1 MAKTYHRPSF
11 GRRWIERDIGSGVQT
26 FHVEEDLGHYTIDH
40 IGLETDYVH
49 REAYRIRD
57 DDPLSAEIE
66 ISFVI
71 TIGRGDWKARSE
83 SWTVMRGDKTDFHI
97 EAKLNSFEGDKP
109 VFSRERK
116 ERIPRCFQLGKASLS
131 RAFLKLRQPRCSG
144 LREKHVE
151 PRAIGHAPFRS
162 GVGRIAA
169 IGRGH
174 AALGADCGRCS
185 RPTR

>member
-1 MAKTYHRPSF
+1 MPSRRATGSGSRSPRAIGPWHGPRPRPSRSPSSPAPASSSCRCARPRPEDAKLPAFPASEGAEPLAKTYHRPAS
-11 GRRWIERDIGSGVQT
+11 GRRWIERDIGTGLQT

-83 SWTVMRGDKTDFHI
+83 TWTVMRADKTDFHI

-109 VFSRERK
+109 VFSREWK
-116 ERIPRCFQLGKASLS
+116 ERIPRDFN
-131 RAFLKLRQPRCSG
+131 
-144 LREKHVE
+144 
-151 PRAIGHAPFRS
+151 
-162 GVGRIAA
+162 
-169 IGRGH
+169 
-174 AALGADCGRCS
+174 
-185 RPTR
+185 